1 MLEDELLKIYTF
13 HSDPLDLKPTL
24 VSCVFN
30 LKCAARVIIYLY
42 LFSDIGKRK
51 LHTSVLNVASFLGD
65 T

>member
-30 LKCAARVIIYLY
+30 LKCAARVIIYIY